1 MNKILFITHY
11 DNMYGANRALLTLIK
26 KLKSEGR
33 YEPVVVIPAKGGF
46 TDELDKIKVSYLECP
61 ITQWM
66 AIYREPVSFAVKR
79 RKRLK
84 AIEDEL
90 KIMEER
96 FKDENL
102 ALIHSNSSVIPHGAF
117 LAKRLGCRHVWHVR
131 EFPKEHYGMRPFLKE
146 EQVRKAF
153 NAADRLIAISDAVKE
168 DLQEKYPAAKVMRI
182 YDGIDICVDS
192 QTDHKKH
199 DGVTFLYTAYL
210 FPAKHQMDVCM
221 AAAELKKEGVTDF
234 KVIFAGDGDK
244 HYRKKIED
252 YIVSQGL
259 ENNVSIKGFVEDMD
273 SLLNEA
279 DAGIIASEYE
289 GFGLATV
296 EYMRSGL
303 PVIGR
308 RSGATPEIVKD
319 EDTGLLYDDVQGL
332 VTGMKRLI
340 ADASL
345 RERMGTAGK
354 ERVKEFFTSD
364 MNAEKILAMY
374 DGLFKGLA

>member
-1 MNKILFITHY
+1 MKKILFITHY
-11 DNMYGANRALLTLIK
+11 DNLYGANRALLTLVK

-33 YEPVVVIPAKGGF
+33 YEPMVVIPAKGLF
-46 TDELDKIKVSYLECP
+46 TDELDAIKVPYLVCS

-66 AIYREPVSFAVKR
+66 AIYREPVSFAT
-79 RKRLK
+79 
-84 AIEDEL
+84 
-90 KIMEER
+90 
-96 FKDENL
+96 
-102 ALIHSNSSVIPHGAF
+102 
-117 LAKRLGCRHVWHVR
+117 KRLGCRHVWHVR

-168 DLQEKYPAAKVMRI
+168 NLQEKYPAAKVMRI
-182 YDGIDICVDS
+182 YDGIDTCVND
-192 QTDHKKH
+192 QTDHKDH

-221 AAAELKKEGVTDF
+221 AASELKKEGIADF

-252 YIVSQGL
+252 FIAAQGL
-259 ENNVSIKGFVEDMD
+259 DKNVMIKGFVEDMD

-296 EYMRSGL
+296 EYMRTGL

-319 EDTGLLYDDVQGL
+319 EETGLLYDDIQGL
-332 VTGMKRLI
+332 VTCMKKLI
-340 ADASL
+340 SDAAL
-345 RERMGTAGK
+345 RERMGMEGK

-364 MNAEKILAMY
+364 INAEKILSMY
-374 DGLFKGLA
+374 DGLF

>member
-1 MNKILFITHY
+1 MKKILFITHY
-11 DNMYGANRALLTLIK
+11 DNLYGANRALLTLVK

-33 YEPVVVIPAKGGF
+33 YEPMVVIPAKGLF
-46 TDELDKIKVSYLECP
+46 TDELDAIKVPYLVCS

-66 AIYREPVSFAVKR
+66 AIYREPVSFAIKR

-96 FKDENL
+96 FKDENI

-168 DLQEKYPAAKVMRI
+168 NLQEKYPAAKVMRI
-182 YDGIDICVDS
+182 YDGIDTCVND
-192 QTDHKKH
+192 QTDHNDH

-221 AAAELKKEGVTDF
+221 AASELKKEGIADF

-252 YIVSQGL
+252 FIAAQGL
-259 ENNVSIKGFVEDMD
+259 DKNVMIKGFVEDMD

-296 EYMRSGL
+296 EYMRTGL

-319 EDTGLLYDDVQGL
+319 EETGLLYDDIQGL
-332 VTGMKRLI
+332 VKCMKKLI
-340 ADASL
+340 SDAAL
-345 RERMGTAGK
+345 RERMGMEGK

-364 MNAEKILAMY
+364 INAEKILSMY
-374 DGLFKGLA
+374 DGIF